1 LKYKRIVVFLKGAD
15 ELKPRRSRGK
25 CSKRFERIENQ
36 VLAKR
41 PGTKESLVRQV
52 AAWMTC
58 CCRGFNAA
66 HSK

>member
-1 LKYKRIVVFLKGAD
+1 MKYKRAVVFLKGAD
-15 ELKPRRSRGK
+15 ELKPRRSREK

-41 PGTKESLVRQV
+41 PGTKESLVRKV
-52 AAWMTC
+52 EAGRT